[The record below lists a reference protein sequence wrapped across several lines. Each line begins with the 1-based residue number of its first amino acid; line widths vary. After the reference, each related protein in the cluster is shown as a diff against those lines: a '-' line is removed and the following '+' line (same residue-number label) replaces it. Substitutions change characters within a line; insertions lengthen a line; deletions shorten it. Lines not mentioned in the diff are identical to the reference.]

1 MKGRRVVPVEEVPE
15 SGYCGSVCAAEVWGL
30 KEVIQI
36 IAFHEECLSQ
46 WHSGHIRRWEKQV
59 SV

>member
-1 MKGRRVVPVEEVPE
+1 MKGRRAVPVEEVPE
-15 SGYCGSVCAAEVWGL
+15 SGYRGSVCAAEVWGL

-36 IAFHEECLSQ
+36 IAFHEECLQ
-46 WHSGHIRRWEKQV
+46 CHSGHIRRWEKQV